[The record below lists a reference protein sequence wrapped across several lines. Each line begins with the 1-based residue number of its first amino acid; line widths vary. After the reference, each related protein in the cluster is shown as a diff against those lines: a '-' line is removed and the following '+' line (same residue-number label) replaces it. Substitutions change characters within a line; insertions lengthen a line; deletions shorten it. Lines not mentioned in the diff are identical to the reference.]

1 MKKMRTSSTQG
12 EDGTP
17 ERSPAQTAFYYG
29 WFIVATTFFIS
40 VVSVGARNGFGV
52 FVVSMEEEFDWS
64 RTEITMAFFTATL
77 FGGISQPFLGRVYD
91 RLGARKVIV
100 AGLLIMAGATMLLSL
115 TNHIAFLI
123 IIYGVV
129 ISVGMGLAGMTNMGA
144 LLARWFRRKRAT
156 VIGLS
161 TAGASLGGLIL
172 VPFAAYM
179 LDLTGWRTTW
189 IVLGGIMLLALPLAF
204 LILKDDPSKMGLRPD
219 GEPATPDGN
228 GAGGNGARSQ
238 PRDVQ
243 GPIEVSRWKDSFR
256 YSPMWQLCGS
266 YFVCGFTVNIISV
279 HFIPFAVDKGF
290 PAGTAAIAFGVMSA
304 LNIVGVITMST
315 LSDRFGGKNLLGMV
329 YGMRGFGYLILL
341 LAPIH
346 FGLWGFAVI
355 AGFSWI
361 ASAALVSSLTADIYG
376 IRSLGTLNGIT
387 FMVHQ
392 MGGAI
397 SVLFAAVAYDLT
409 GSYTVPFTFCAMLLF
424 VASITSFSIREK
436 RYSVKFQTPPSTGPS
451 VAAG

>member
-1 MKKMRTSSTQG
+1 MK
-12 EDGTP
+12 
-17 ERSPAQTAFYYG
+17 SPAPSTLYYG

-52 FVVSMEEEFDWS
+52 FVGPMEAEFEWN
-64 RTEITMAFFTATL
+64 RTTTSIAFFTATL
-77 FGGISQPFLGRVYD
+77 FGGLSQPFLGRVYD
-91 RLGARKVIV
+91 RLGARKVIL
-100 AGLLIMAGATMLLSL
+100 AGLVVISGATMLLSQ
-115 TNHIAFLI
+115 TNNIVYLVV
-123 IIYGVV
+123 IYGIV
-129 ISVGMGLAGMTNMGA
+129 ISLGMGSAGMTNMGA
-144 LLARWFRRKRAT
+144 LLARWFRRKRST

-161 TAGASLGGLIL
+161 SAGASLGGLIL

-179 LDLTGWRTTW
+179 LDLTSWRMTW
-189 IVLGGIMLLALPLAF
+189 VVLGGIMLLALPLAF

-219 GEPATPDGN
+219 GDPDPSNEN
-228 GAGGNGARSQ
+228 GANENGAKPQ

-243 GPIEVSRWKDSFR
+243 GPIEVSQWRDSFR

-266 YFVCGFTVNIISV
+266 YFVCGFTVNIISM

-290 PAGTAAIAFGVMSA
+290 TAATAATAFGLMSA

-329 YGMRGFGYLILL
+329 YGMRGIGYLVLL
-341 LAPIH
+341 LVPIH

-376 IRSLGTLNGIT
+376 IRSLGTLNGIS

-397 SVLFAAVAYDLT
+397 SVLFAAVVYDLT

-424 VASITSFSIREK
+424 AASLTSFAIREK
-436 RYSVKFQTPPSTGPS
+436 RYSVKFQTPTSPGPS